1 MSHKLPSILV
11 ASLFLALIG
20 CRGASPIYNISSSPV
35 VSNKT
40 ATVDDVQKAILRAGA
55 TLGWQ
60 MAQQEAGKV
69 EGVLVLR
76 NHRAVV
82 DIAYDA
88 RNYSI
93 KYKDSSNL
101 NYAPEAQTIHN
112 NYNGWIQNLDK
123 AIRAQLSMM

>member
-1 MSHKLPSILV
+1 MSLKQLKFAAV
-11 ASLFLALIG
+11 FLFLALIG
-20 CRGASPIYNISSSPV
+20 CRGAAPLYNVSSSPIV
-35 VSNKT
+35 TNKPVT
-40 ATVDDVQKAILRAGA
+40 AADVQKAIARAGA

-60 MAQQEAGKV
+60 MAQQEAGRM

-76 NHRAVV
+76 THRAVV

-93 KYKDSSNL
+93 QYKDSSNL
-101 NYAPEAQTIHN
+101 NYDAEKSTIHN

-123 AIRAQLSMM
+123 AIRAQLNFM